1 MDDPKEN
8 RYIIGGYGEI
18 YEKIDSATITQ
29 KPYAVKIMNQ
39 DTAYIAAERFLSYQK
54 LDSTNKKKSFLRGYK
69 KVRLFMT
76 KAQGRAD
83 SLSFNETDGILHLN
97 VKPLSWSGEKQISG
111 DKIEAY
117 FNTTEQN
124 IDSLKVIGNAF
135 AINKVDSLS
144 LKDEFDYV
152 S

>member
-1 MDDPKEN
+1 
-8 RYIIGGYGEI
+8 
-18 YEKIDSATITQ
+18 
-29 KPYAVKIMNQ
+29 
-39 DTAYIAAERFLSYQK
+39 
-54 LDSTNKKKSFLRGYK
+54 
-69 KVRLFMT
+69 MT

-97 VKPLSWSGEKQISG
+97 VKPLFWSGEKQISG

-135 AINKVDSLS
+135 AISKADSLT
-144 LKDEFDYV
+144 LKDEFNQVKGNLMTVFYQNNEIKLPK
-152 S
+152 